1 MKETTLC
8 YLEKDGCYLMLYR
21 NKKENDLNEGKWI
34 GVGGKLEPRESPEDC
49 ARREI
54 REETG
59 LIAEELRFRAVI
71 TFLSDRWED
80 EMMYLFTSKEF
91 HGELRDCDEGELLW
105 VPVEKVIALPSWEG
119 DRIFLEKLQEPG
131 EEFFSLK
138 LDYEGDVLRHAVL
151 WEQGHEKIIR

>member
-8 YLEKDGCYLMLYR
+8 YLEKDGCWLMLHR
-21 NKKENDLNEGKWI
+21 IRKKQDLNEGKWI
-34 GVGGKLEPRESPEDC
+34 GVGGKLEERESPEDC

-59 LIAEELRFRAVI
+59 LEVRELCFRAVI

-80 EMMYLFTSKEF
+80 EQMYLFTSSDF
-91 HGELRDCDEGELLW
+91 YGELKDCDEGVLEW
-105 VPVEKVIALPSWEG
+105 VPVEKVMNLPSWEG
-119 DRIFLEKLQEPG
+119 DRIFLEKLMRG
-131 EEFFSLK
+131 DRDFFSLK

-151 WEQGHEKIIR
+151 WENGREKILK